1 MIDKKYGF
9 FSDVRLLLSPSITVF
24 FACVLNTIIQYAC
37 SSYLWSA
44 FSIFS
49 VTPSVNIVYLH
60 CFFYMFFLIGILFV
74 NVFLYGTGNNDGLR
88 RYQVRIER
96 GVFLRSCVIFFL
108 VGVILFV
115 ASQYFMGD
123 ANAYNLYIGNSVS
136 AQVIEAKL
144 KDAPFALNGV
154 LLLWA
159 YTFILYYGICK
170 QAGQSSF
177 MLTLTLLLSGVVF
190 VSTGKLQSLLYLFFA
205 MFFFT
210 KKRFGLFKFLILMSV
225 IVLIFSFTRIIR
237 NPERNLIFDIDFLLM
252 FIGGFYFG
260 SPVVNGTYILE
271 RGFIDSQ
278 YIFTWLIPQKLI
290 PASDISLSFPDQT
303 SPIGFFSSAFL
314 SFGFYGVI
322 YVFVVG
328 LISQVIYRYRYWNV
342 SCYIFYPF
350 LFMSCF
356 FSMMYNNF
364 MNLTFFIIPFLMSLI
379 LPRLLNVKYVFNCG

>member
-1 MIDKKYGF
+1 MG
-9 FSDVRLLLSPSITVF
+9 
-24 FACVLNTIIQYAC
+24 
-37 SSYLWSA
+37 
-44 FSIFS
+44 IFL
-49 VTPSVNIVYLH
+49 VNL
-60 CFFYMFFLIGILFV
+60 
-74 NVFLYGTGNNDGLR
+74 FLYGAGNNDRLK
-88 RYQVRIER
+88 RYQVRIESV
-96 GVFLRSCVIFFL
+96 VFRRSCVIFFL
-108 VGVILFV
+108 VGVTLFV

-136 AQVIEAKL
+136 AQVIEMKL

-154 LLLWA
+154 LILWA

-170 QAGQSSF
+170 QAGQSSAI
-177 MLTLTLLLSGVVF
+177 LTLTLLLSGVVF

-210 KKRFGLFKFLILMSV
+210 KKRVGFLKFLILMSV

-237 NPERNLIFDIDFLLM
+237 NPEHGLVFDVDFLLM

-260 SPVVNGTYILE
+260 SPVANGTYILE
-271 RGFIDSQ
+271 RGFFDSQ
-278 YIFTWLIPQKLI
+278 YIFTWLIPQKLVA
-290 PASDISLSFPDQT
+290 ASDISWSFPDQT

-328 LISQVIYRYRYWNV
+328 VISQIIYRYRYRNINY
-342 SCYIFYPF
+342 YIFYPF

-379 LPRLLNVKYVFNCG
+379 LPRLLNVKYVLKFD